1 MTRKSTAERRK
12 SMIRIGA
19 LILAGIMLG
28 TVLLAAILQGA
39 A

>member
-1 MTRKSTAERRK
+1 MTRKSNAERKK

-19 LILAGIMLG
+19 LILAGVMLG

-39 A
+39 V

>member
-1 MTRKSTAERRK
+1 MTRKTTAERKK

-28 TVLLAAILQGA
+28 SVLLAAILQGA

>member
-1 MTRKSTAERRK
+1 MTRKTTAERKK

-28 TVLLAAILQGA
+28 SVLLAAILQGA
-39 A
+39 V

>member
-1 MTRKSTAERRK
+1 MTRKSTAERKK

-39 A
+39 V